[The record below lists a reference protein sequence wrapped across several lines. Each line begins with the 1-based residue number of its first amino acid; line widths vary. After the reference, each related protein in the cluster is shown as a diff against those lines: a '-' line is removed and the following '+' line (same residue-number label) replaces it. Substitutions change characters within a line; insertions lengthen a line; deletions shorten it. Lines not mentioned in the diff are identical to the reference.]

1 MKILHQNFKKG
12 VVKLKV
18 ESLDDLWYLY
28 HLIQAGD
35 RITAKS
41 MRRIKAKS
49 DRLRSGEDERKPVL
63 LTVEVEKKG
72 WEEGNKVKVH
82 GPITSS
88 SEELVPLGSYHSFN
102 FTPGQQLSI
111 YKNKWGMVE
120 QRLLHEASQNAYRPK
135 VIVVIVERGEAIVA
149 KVLHTRIE
157 SVEVHSHI
165 SGKYYKTS
173 LDEQRVAF
181 YRKIMEVVESM
192 WNEEKSSAIIIAGV
206 GFEKEHFFEYFKQK
220 YPSLTKYSILE
231 STGSHGYRGVKE
243 VLKKSSV
250 RKLVSKLNSANE
262 MKLMDELLTHIGKET
277 GLGIYSLPKVKMAI
291 EYKAVKTLMATSNFF
306 AKNRDV
312 LEALLIKLRAQKGNF
327 HIINSESEAGK
338 QLDGIGGIGA
348 LLHFRV
354 E

>member
-1 MKILHQNFKKG
+1 M
-12 VVKLKV
+12 
-18 ESLDDLWYLY
+18 
-28 HLIQAGD
+28 
-35 RITAKS
+35 
-41 MRRIKAKS
+41 
-49 DRLRSGEDERKPVL
+49 
-63 LTVEVEKKG
+63 
-72 WEEGNKVKVH
+72 
-82 GPITSS
+82 
-88 SEELVPLGSYHSFN
+88 
-102 FTPGQQLSI
+102 
-111 YKNKWGMVE
+111 
-120 QRLLHEASQNAYRPK
+120 
-135 VIVVIVERGEAIVA
+135 
-149 KVLHTRIE
+149 
-157 SVEVHSHI
+157 
-165 SGKYYKTS
+165 
-173 LDEQRVAF
+173 
-181 YRKIMEVVESM
+181 
-192 WNEEKSSAIIIAGV
+192 
-206 GFEKEHFFEYFKQK
+206 
-220 YPSLTKYSILE
+220 E